1 MGTLAFVLFF
11 IYDINSV
18 TVNYKIFHGCFFIG
32 CFFLVVATGGI
43 VSSTLTGVMWYTG
56 RIMAFMPLAI
66 IFMMLLIYTLFF
78 AIPFEDTYIKA
89 GTPPKTCTTG
99 LYALSRHPGVLWF
112 MGFYLSLWLALSGAL
127 LLTAGILFSLFNLLY
142 IVLQDRWT
150 FMKVFPDY
158 GEYKKH
164 TPFLIPSRQSFLRC
178 LHTFH

>member
-32 CFFLVVATGGI
+32 CLFLVVATGGI
-43 VSSTLTGVMWYTG
+43 ISSTLTGVMWYAG

-78 AIPFEDTYIKA
+78 AIPFEDTYIKSS
-89 GTPPKTCTTG
+89 TPPKTCTIG
-99 LYALSRHPGVLWF
+99 FYALSSHPGVLWF
-112 MGFYLSLWLALSGAL
+112 VGFYFSLWLAFSGAL
-127 LLTAGILFSLFNLLY
+127 LLTAGILFSLFNLFY
-142 IVLQDRWT
+142 IILQDRWI

-158 GEYKKH
+158 GEYKKN
-164 TPFLIPSRQSFLRC
+164 TPFLIPNRQSFSRC
-178 LHTFH
+178 LHTFR